1 MDKTKIQEIALKHT
15 YGAKRCGLGLATGVG
30 KTLLGLKHME
40 REYSPLKKYLVV
52 APKKAIME
60 EWRSQA
66 VLFNK
71 TKVISITEFTTYI
84 SLNKKDPKDYD
95 VIYLDECHSLLDSH
109 RTFLAN
115 YNGKILGLTGT
126 PPRFTNSEKGRM
138 VQLYCPIVW
147 NYLADEAI
155 DDKILNDY
163 KIVVHEIKLSNKR
176 VVPVSAKGGKVNFKT
191 SEVAN
196 YQYWSKRLDEAM
208 TSKQI
213 QIGRIQRM
221 NALKDFPS
229 KERYTKMLANSIE
242 NNDKDKC
249 LIFANTQNQ
258 ADKLSDH
265 SYHSNNVNSDDNLKK
280 FKEGTISRL
289 SCVLQLSE
297 GVNIPNLKQ
306 GIIMHAYGNERK
318 ASQRIGRLLRLNPDD
333 TAIVHVLC
341 YVNTIDE
348 RWVESALEGFDKEK
362 IVWKD
367 FNIKIW

>member
-15 YGAKRCGLGLATGVG
+15 HKVKRCGLGLATGVG

-40 REYSPLKKYLVV
+40 KEYSPLKKYLVV

-71 TKVISITEFTTYI
+71 TKVISITDFTTYR
-84 SLNKKDPKDYD
+84 SLNKQNPKDYD
-95 VIYLDECHSLLDSH
+95 VIYLDECHSLLESH
-109 RTFLAN
+109 REFLSQ

-126 PPRFTNSEKGRM
+126 PPKYRGSEKGMM
-138 VQLYCPIVW
+138 VYDYCPIVW
-147 NYLADEAI
+147 NYLTDEAI

-163 KIVVHEIKLSNKR
+163 KIVVHMIQLTTKPVIPVTARFGKL
-176 VVPVSAKGGKVNFKT
+176 NFNT
-191 SEVAN
+191 SERKSYN
-196 YQYWSKRLDEAM
+196 YWSRRLDNAATPKEINIA
-208 TSKQI
+208 
-213 QIGRIQRM
+213 RIQRM
-221 NALKDFPS
+221 KALKDFPS
-229 KERYTKMLANSIE
+229 KERYTKILAHSIE
-242 NNDKDKC
+242 NTDKDKC
-249 LIFANTQNQ
+249 LIFANTQEQ
-258 ADKLSDH
+258 ADKLSEH
-265 SYHSNNVNSDDNLKK
+265 SYHSNNINSEENLKL
-280 FKEGTISRL
+280 FKEGKINRL

-333 TAIVHVLC
+333 TSIIHILC
-341 YVNTIDE
+341 YKDTIDE
-348 RWVESALEGFDKEK
+348 TWVSNALDSFDSDKV
-362 IVWKD
+362 IRKD